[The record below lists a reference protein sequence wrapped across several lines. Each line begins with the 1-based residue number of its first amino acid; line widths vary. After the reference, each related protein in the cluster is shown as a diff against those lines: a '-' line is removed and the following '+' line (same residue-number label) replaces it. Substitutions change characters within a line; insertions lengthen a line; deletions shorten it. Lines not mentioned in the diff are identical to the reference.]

1 MGIMEKNME
10 TTIIGYVGFRVQRL
24 DRLSLSK
31 SNNEMQRPGQSPA
44 DYCSNLLA
52 RP

>member
-10 TTIIGYVGFRVQRL
+10 TTIMGYVGFRVWGL
-24 DRLSLSK
+24 DRLSFSK
-31 SNNEMQRPGQSPA
+31 PNNEMQRPGQSPA
-44 DYCSNLLA
+44 DYCSNLLT